1 MYRHWSILYRNQST
15 HVSTPTA
22 QLTVVSLKV
31 TTLID
36 SCTEPGRLINRSW
49 FARVPTKIGHLL
61 ATLDSCNNIR
71 RPNCAF
77 CEMWAVS
84 ATRMLPLFYFCSFMF
99 FDLPTKFWNPW
110 TYRYK
115 IVRLSSAQFGLVMN
129 PGHSGIDHVVKLID
143 PDRLMHRNWST
154 HKHTLICSCIDTDRS
169 CIGTN
174 RLMYQPRPLN

>member
-49 FARVPTKIGHLL
+49 FARVPTKIDHLL

-99 FDLPTKFWNPW
+99 FDRSDEILESMNIQIQNCASIQCTVWPRNEPW
-110 TYRYK
+110 PLRY
-115 IVRLSSAQFGLVMN
+115 
-129 PGHSGIDHVVKLID
+129 
-143 PDRLMHRNWST
+143 
-154 HKHTLICSCIDTDRS
+154 RS
-169 CIGTN
+169 C
-174 RLMYQPRPLN
+174 R